1 MVVCFPLRASLR
13 GSSIAKSI
21 SLCLQ
26 AWPVG
31 AIAQCVCYFWP
42 NFLRAA
48 CRYSCCRKHDACRS
62 CCTCMGQ
69 PRRAISCLLERSLR
83 WGLSLLGLL
92 NNAGNGAAFSSQP
105 YFTCHTALPISMPVI
120 AKLDGTLLPRD
131 FGQHPSHPQGDG
143 ALGIVLLVSPHG
155 APSSHEPLGFLLLQ
169 KSASKTATFGMPVS
183 EPVPG
188 NGKPFTELTV
198 HPSHCPSFSVPSI
211 GRGCF
216 FFWQMRMFAFV
227 CFNLLGEDAKDAL
240 EEFNFLGFQRF

>member
-1 MVVCFPLRASLR
+1 MVACFPLRASLR

-26 AWPVG
+26 AWRVG
-31 AIAQCVCYFWP
+31 AIAQRVCDFWP

-48 CRYSCCRKHDACRS
+48 WRCSCRRKHDACRS
-62 CCTCMGQ
+62 CCIRMGQ
-69 PRRAISCLLERSLR
+69 PRRATRCLLERSLQ

-92 NNAGNGAAFSSQP
+92 DNAGNGAAFSSQL
-105 YFTCHTALPISMPVI
+105 YFTCHMALPVSIPMI

-131 FGQHPSHPQGDG
+131 FGKHPSHPQGDG
-143 ALGIVLLVSPHG
+143 ALGIVLLVSPHA

-183 EPVPG
+183 EPIPG
-188 NGKPFTELTV
+188 NGKTFTELSV
-198 HPSHCPSFSVPSI
+198 YPSHCPSSSMPSS

-216 FFWQMRMFAFV
+216 SFWQMRMFGLV
-227 CFNLLGEDAKDAL
+227 CLF
-240 EEFNFLGFQRF
+240 